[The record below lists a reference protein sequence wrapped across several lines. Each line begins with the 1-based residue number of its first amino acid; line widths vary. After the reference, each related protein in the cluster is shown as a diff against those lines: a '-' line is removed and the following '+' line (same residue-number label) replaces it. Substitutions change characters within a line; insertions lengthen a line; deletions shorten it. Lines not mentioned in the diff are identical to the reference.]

1 MYTKLNTDFSQVT
14 CIKSLSAISIFT
26 SEFGN
31 FLMIS
36 PNNLASNTI
45 FPGVITVA
53 STLVSILT
61 SISDPISVTPSL
73 LASM

>member
-1 MYTKLNTDFSQVT
+1 
-14 CIKSLSAISIFT
+14 
-26 SEFGN
+26 
-31 FLMIS
+31 MIS